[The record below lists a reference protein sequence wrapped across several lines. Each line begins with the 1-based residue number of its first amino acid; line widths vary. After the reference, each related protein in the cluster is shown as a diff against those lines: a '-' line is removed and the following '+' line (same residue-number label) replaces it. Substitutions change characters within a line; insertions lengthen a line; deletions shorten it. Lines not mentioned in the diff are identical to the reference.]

1 MASPTAPDR
10 PEAGRDYPADWRQFQ
25 AFFPDEDACVRY
37 LEALSW
43 PHGFACPS
51 CGAAGPPWRGSRKRL
66 LCRACG
72 HQTSVTAGTL
82 FQATRTPLRQ
92 WFAAAW
98 HVATAEE
105 GVSARRLARELDLGS
120 YETAWT
126 MLHRLRRAMVRSG
139 RPRLEGVAETGTV
152 LLPGRPAARGG
163 PSGAVA
169 AIAVEDRGERAGR
182 VRMQRL
188 GSRSAAELAGFVT
201 RAVEPGARIRA
212 ERAAVADALARQGW
226 AIEARTPLAHLPQVR
241 ERLERWLLG
250 THQGAASHDQLDWY
264 LDEFTFRFN
273 RRAATHRGLLFY
285 RLLEEAVVT
294 PPLPYRRLVH
304 SGIDPGPEGASPRRE
319 IRRTS

>member
-1 MASPTAPDR
+1 MASPPAPDR
-10 PEAGRDYPADWRQFQ
+10 PEAGRDYPADWQQFL
-25 AFFPDEDACVRY
+25 AFFPDEAACVRY

-43 PHGFACPS
+43 PHGFVCPR
-51 CGAAGPPWRGSRKRL
+51 CGAAGPPWRGSRRRL

-82 FQATRTPLRQ
+82 FEGTRTPLRR

-98 HVATAEE
+98 QVATAED
-105 GVSARRLARELDLGS
+105 GVSARRLARDLRLGS
-120 YETAWT
+120 YETAWM

-169 AIAVEDRGERAGR
+169 AIAVEDRGDRAGR

-188 GSRSAAELAGFVT
+188 ASPSTASVAGFVS
-201 RAVEPGARIRA
+201 RAVEPQALIRA
-212 ERAAVADALARQGW
+212 ERRAVAEALATMGW
-226 AIEARTPLAHLPQVR
+226 TVEAGARLAQLPGVR
-241 ERLERWLLG
+241 EDLERWLVG
-250 THQGAASHDQLDWY
+250 THQGAASHEQLDWY

-294 PPLPYRRLVH
+294 PPLPYDRVVH
-304 SGIDPGPEGASPRRE
+304 GGLDPGPEAAPPRRE
-319 IRRTS
+319 RPNN

>member
-66 LCRACG
+66 LCRVCG

-226 AIEARTPLAHLPQVR
+226 AIEARTPLAHLPEVR

-304 SGIDPGPEGASPRRE
+304 SGIDPGPEGASPRRD

>member
-226 AIEARTPLAHLPQVR
+226 AIEARTPLAHLPEVR